1 MTRFIDVTTLSKLV
15 AKVGVTDFMAGMSQ
29 AVREDFV
36 RWPQF
41 DKSPRSACHS
51 DVGVIE
57 LMPVADAEQYA
68 FKYVNG
74 HPANTAL
81 GLSTVMAFG
90 ALAEVRTGYPL
101 LLSELTLTTAFRTAA
116 TSTMAAKALARKDS
130 RSMAMIGAGAQSEFQ
145 ILAFFSQLG
154 IDTVRVFDV
163 DRLAMEKL
171 SANLAHVSGLTV
183 ELCGSTAEAVKG
195 ADIVTTA
202 TADKT
207 WATIITPDM
216 LEPGMHLNAI
226 GGDCPGKTELH
237 ADVLRAAKVFVEY
250 EPQTRIEGDI
260 QQLKADEPVFDL
272 WRVLDAQIDGRD
284 SAEQI
289 TIFDSVGFA
298 LEDYSALRYLY
309 ELSGKLGMGRKIEL
323 VPEMEDPKDLF
334 RLTLDHAATAHV
346 SKVA

>member
-116 TSTMAAKALARKDS
+116 TSTMAANALARKDS